1 MVHRLIYGL
10 KKGCFEYNGKYRLL
24 SLMLDSPL
32 NVNTYVAKAEH
43 GALTCDITLSPLE
56 FMSINIMKKNML

>member
-1 MVHRLIYGL
+1 
-10 KKGCFEYNGKYRLL
+10 
-24 SLMLDSPL
+24 MLDSHL

-43 GALTCDITLSPLE
+43 GALTFDITLSPLE